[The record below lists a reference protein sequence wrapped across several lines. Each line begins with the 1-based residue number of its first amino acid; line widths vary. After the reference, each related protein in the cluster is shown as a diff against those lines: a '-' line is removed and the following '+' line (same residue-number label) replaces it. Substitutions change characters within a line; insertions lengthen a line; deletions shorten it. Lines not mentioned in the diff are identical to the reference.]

1 MKIKKVYEV
10 RVNGKI
16 HWIAADS
23 KKALNNFF
31 VNPRPT
37 SIIARPDCNP
47 DLSMF
52 VL

>member
-1 MKIKKVYEV
+1 MKKKVYEV

-16 HWIAADS
+16 HWIAANS
-23 KKALNNFF
+23 KKAIKDFF
-31 VNPRPT
+31 YDPKPT
-37 SIIARPDCNP
+37 SIILRADCNP